1 MVILVYLLL
10 FAATSLFFYIIGSL
24 VFTEKEVVGQRMES
38 IKSMYSLS
46 EEEDDM
52 KKPFVERV
60 INPAYQRLVTAL
72 GNITPA
78 SINKKYEKL
87 IVQAGVGKSFTPN
100 SLVSIQVMLA
110 LTIGGVFFLLFS
122 FTGKEIN
129 RGLLILLSISGFF
142 IPYALLHSAAEK
154 RQKLVQRALPDLL
167 DLLYI
172 SVEAGLGF
180 DMALKKSAEKMPGP
194 LSDEINKAIEDITKG
209 RDRQDALRGIV
220 KRTGVE
226 DLNNFVTAVIQSE
239 LLGTNIAIM
248 LKTQSTVMRQKRKQR
263 AEETA
268 MKIPIKMLFPLVF
281 FLFPALF
288 VVIMGPAVISVIENI
303 GFLN

>member
-1 MVILVYLLL
+1 M
-10 FAATSLFFYIIGSL
+10 
-24 VFTEKEVVGQRMES
+24 
-38 IKSMYSLS
+38 
-46 EEEDDM
+46 
-52 KKPFVERV
+52 
-60 INPAYQRLVTAL
+60 
-72 GNITPA
+72 
-78 SINKKYEKL
+78 
-87 IVQAGVGKSFTPN
+87 
-100 SLVSIQVMLA
+100 
-110 LTIGGVFFLLFS
+110 FS

-154 RQKLVQRALPDLL
+154 RQKLVQRAMPDLL

-194 LSDEINKAIEDITKG
+194 LSEEINKAIEDITKG

-288 VVIMGPAVISVIENI
+288 VVIMGPAVISVIENL

>member
-1 MVILVYLLL
+1 MELLVYLIL
-10 FAATSLFFYIIGSL
+10 FVTVSLFFYIIGHLIFSN
-24 VFTEKEVVGQRMES
+24 KEVVGQRMES

-46 EEEDDM
+46 EEEDEM

-78 SINKKYEKL
+78 SINKKYETM
-87 IVQAGVGKSFTPN
+87 IVQAGVGKSFTPS

-110 LTIGGVFFLLFS
+110 LALGGVFYLFFS
-122 FTGKEIN
+122 FLGKETN
-129 RGLLILLSISGFF
+129 SGLLLLLSVSGFF

-154 RQKLVQRALPDLL
+154 RQKLVQRSLPDLL

-194 LSDEINKAIEDITKG
+194 LSDEIKKAIEDITKG

-248 LKTQSTVMRQKRKQR
+248 LKTQSTVMRQKRRQR

-288 VVIMGPAVISVIENI
+288 VVIMGPALISVVENL
-303 GFLN
+303 GYLK

>member
-1 MVILVYLLL
+1 MELLVYLLL
-10 FAATSLFFYIIGSL
+10 VAATSLLFYIIGSL
-24 VFTEKEVVGQRMES
+24 VFSKKEVVGQRMES

-46 EEEDDM
+46 EDEDDM

-87 IVQAGVGKSFTPN
+87 IVQAGVGKSFTPS

-122 FTGKEIN
+122 FIGKEIN
-129 RGLLILLSISGFF
+129 RGLLILLSVSGFF

-154 RQKLVQRALPDLL
+154 RQKLVQRAMPDLL

>member
-1 MVILVYLLL
+1 MELLVYLLL
-10 FAATSLFFYIIGSL
+10 FAATSLFFYIIGNL
-24 VFTEKEVVGQRMES
+24 VFSDKEVVGQRMES

-46 EEEDDM
+46 EDEDDM

-78 SINKKYEKL
+78 SINKKYEKM
-87 IVQAGVGKSFTPN
+87 IVQAGVGKSFTPS
-100 SLVSIQVMLA
+100 SLVSIQLMLA
-110 LTIGGVFFLLFS
+110 LTIGGIFFLMFS
-122 FTGKEIN
+122 FVGKEIN
-129 RGLLILLSISGFF
+129 RGLLILLGVSGFF
-142 IPYALLHSAAEK
+142 IPYALLHTAAEK
-154 RQKLVQRALPDLL
+154 RQKLVQRAMPDLL